1 MAAPGGI
8 RTSTVLALCST
19 VVLLLGALVGCQTH
33 PVEES
38 PVIDRP
44 GRVSFE
50 SLGWTE
56 DALLTSDSQ
65 TAKVRFRLPDDAVQA
80 EPLWYGVRLAYE
92 WTVNPGVA
100 ASAGQG
106 GDYSKLI
113 GEWNGYGFYQLKL
126 KPLADLDGGYKWSMV
141 DMVNG
146 SSHGYETSPTFTAAS
161 TNFAMYKAVTPGW
174 NEVSIYPFLFDAS
187 NKDVR
192 IIVKKE
198 SEIVA
203 TSWGPPSFEGNAGA
217 ELKDGA
223 IHLWFSGENQGWGAP
238 GLEVQATVFREDGS
252 IHPHSWD
259 LGPLQPLG
267 SVGFQQ
273 TIPNKHESPVLS
285 VFMELDWGS
294 GRQPFLA
301 WPKEPEPPWYTR
313 AVFRSAIGAMI
324 ALVVVWVGG
333 PMLFR
338 AVREARRART

>member
-1 MAAPGGI
+1 MAISEDIG
-8 RTSTVLALCST
+8 TSASLALCST
-19 VVLLLGALVGCQTH
+19 VVVLLGVFAGCQTL
-33 PVEES
+33 PVEGS
-38 PVIDRP
+38 PVIDSP

-56 DALLTSDSQ
+56 DVVLTRDLQ
-65 TAKVRFRLPDDAVQA
+65 TAKVRFRLPDDVTQS

-92 WTVNPGVA
+92 WTGNPGVA

-146 SSHGYETSPTFTAAS
+146 SSHGYETGPTFTAAS

-192 IIVKKE
+192 VIVKKE

-217 ELKDGA
+217 ELKDEA
-223 IHLWFSGENQGWGAP
+223 IHLWFSGENQGWGAL

-252 IHPHSWD
+252 IHPRFWD

-273 TIPNKHESPVLS
+273 TIPNKHGSPVVS
-285 VFMELDWGS
+285 VVVELDWGS
-294 GRQPFLA
+294 GSQPYLA

-338 AVREARRART
+338 AAREARRGRT